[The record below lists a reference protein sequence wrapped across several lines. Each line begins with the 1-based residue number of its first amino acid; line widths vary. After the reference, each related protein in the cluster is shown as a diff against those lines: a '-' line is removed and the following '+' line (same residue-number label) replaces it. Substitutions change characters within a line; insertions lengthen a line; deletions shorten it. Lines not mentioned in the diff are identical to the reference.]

1 MPPNY
6 REQFSIMQLLIEI
19 FNDTYNFIC
28 IQNAPINKKKRE
40 FSRMGFLELTREQRK
55 ILIIRGY

>member
-1 MPPNY
+1 
-6 REQFSIMQLLIEI
+6 MQLLIEI